1 MLLSSLL
8 FHGHGIL
15 PPRYTLVL
23 YRNRNGSQ
31 IELVEFIRHTRYR
44 RCDWLERTFRQHI
57 TPFTVLRRHGRERE
71 SGLLC
76 DGKLQTRCILRDF
89 NIFHLLYNSISSSKN
104 TVWGAGNPRH
114 HFTSTSLNPDQ
125 TLDAHWRAP
134 SENMPVTYNLTV
146 LQLLCLSGPASVLLR
161 HYVPALSL
169 GLISTPIVLFLTLF
183 FAKIAWAVVIY
194 PKFFSPLRHLPTPDD
209 NAFFTGQ
216 TKRVFRE
223 AGGRPMRHWIET
235 VKNDG
240 LITYMVWF
248 RERVLV
254 TDPKTLGEV
263 LVTKVC
269 LSRCER
275 KGLFLA

>member
-1 MLLSSLL
+1 MATYTFDLS
-8 FHGHGIL
+8 
-15 PPRYTLVL
+15 V
-23 YRNRNGSQ
+23 
-31 IELVEFIRHTRYR
+31 
-44 RCDWLERTFRQHI
+44 FR
-57 TPFTVLRRHGRERE
+57 
-71 SGLLC
+71 
-76 DGKLQTRCILRDF
+76 
-89 NIFHLLYNSISSSKN
+89 IFL
-104 TVWGAGNPRH
+104 
-114 HFTSTSLNPDQ
+114 
-125 TLDAHWRAP
+125 
-134 SENMPVTYNLTV
+134 
-146 LQLLCLSGPASVLLR
+146 LSGPASVLLR

-169 GLISTPIVLFLTLF
+169 GVISTPIVFFLTLF
-183 FAKIAWAVVIY
+183 VAKITWAVVIY

-269 LSRCER
+269 FPSFSEDTMYSV
-275 KGLFLA
+275 GVANIF

>member
-1 MLLSSLL
+1 MAT
-8 FHGHGIL
+8 
-15 PPRYTLVL
+15 Y
-23 YRNRNGSQ
+23 
-31 IELVEFIRHTRYR
+31 
-44 RCDWLERTFRQHI
+44 
-57 TPFTVLRRHGRERE
+57 
-71 SGLLC
+71 
-76 DGKLQTRCILRDF
+76 
-89 NIFHLLYNSISSSKN
+89 
-104 TVWGAGNPRH
+104 
-114 HFTSTSLNPDQ
+114 
-125 TLDAHWRAP
+125 
-134 SENMPVTYNLTV
+134 TYNLSV
-146 LQLLCLSGPASVLLR
+146 FQLLLLSGPASVLLR
-161 HYVPALSL
+161 HYVPAFSL

-183 FAKIAWAVVIY
+183 VAKITWTVIVY

-223 AGGRPMRHWIET
+223 SSGRPMRHWIET

-269 LSRCER
+269 FVL
-275 KGLFLA
+275 L